1 MRSLMQYVFI
11 ACLLLLV
18 QVLILNNIHLGNIAT
33 PFLYIWLILKLPND
47 LSRPLTITIGFF
59 LGLIVDLFAN
69 TPGMHAFATSFLA
82 YMKEPVMALYV
93 PREDVKNGVASIKLM
108 GMGAYLRFLISAVV
122 LYCTTLYIIEA
133 FTFFNPG
140 LLVLKIVASSV
151 FTFLLIIGVESL
163 KPVSK

>member
-1 MRSLMQYVFI
+1 MWSLIKYI
-11 ACLLLLV
+11 LLTCLLLLV
-18 QVLILNNIHLGNIAT
+18 QVLILNNIHLGNLAT

-59 LGLIVDLFAN
+59 LGLMVDLFSN

-82 YMKEPVMALYV
+82 YMKEPLMELFA

-108 GMGAYLRFLISAVV
+108 GMGAYLRYLISAVV
-122 LYCTTLYIIEA
+122 VYCATLYIVEA

-140 LLVLKIVASSV
+140 LLVLKILTSSV

-163 KPVSK
+163 KPVAK